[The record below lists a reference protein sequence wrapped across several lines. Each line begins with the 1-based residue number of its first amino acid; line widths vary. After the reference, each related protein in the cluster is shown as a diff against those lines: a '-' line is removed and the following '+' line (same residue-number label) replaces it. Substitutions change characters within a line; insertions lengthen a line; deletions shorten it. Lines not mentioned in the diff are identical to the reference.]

1 MKAMNMS
8 DADIAAR
15 FMVSRRTVQRYVQRY
30 VITGTVSPF
39 QKCNGPVRMLT
50 ATEDTLISALLDRPS
65 LYLHEMQQVLLQ
77 THGINTSLST
87 ISRHLGV
94 TRKKAKQSPEQCNE
108 VSRLQFMAEM
118 CAFDPAMLIW
128 LDETG
133 CDKRNAVQICI

>member
-1 MKAMNMS
+1 MASRGKAYSDDLRWHIVHMKAMNMS

-65 LYLHEMQQVLLQ
+65 LYLH
-77 THGINTSLST
+77 
-87 ISRHLGV
+87 
-94 TRKKAKQSPEQCNE
+94 
-108 VSRLQFMAEM
+108 
-118 CAFDPAMLIW
+118 
-128 LDETG
+128 
-133 CDKRNAVQICI
+133 

>member
-1 MKAMNMS
+1 MASRGKAYSDDLRWRIVHMKAMNMS

-65 LYLHEMQQVLLQ
+65 LYLH
-77 THGINTSLST
+77 
-87 ISRHLGV
+87 
-94 TRKKAKQSPEQCNE
+94 
-108 VSRLQFMAEM
+108 
-118 CAFDPAMLIW
+118 
-128 LDETG
+128 
-133 CDKRNAVQICI
+133 